1 MNWYNLVFYHIFKRY
16 YKDNK
21 YKNDIPWLTATG
33 IISVPTFFLL
43 TSVFAIIYYLF
54 VESNVPQIGSTF
66 TIFGLAFT
74 VINYLWFTYNKRYL
88 SIYEHYKTSATNN
101 RRTEILS
108 WLYIILGFASL
119 PLVALL
125 IR

>member
-1 MNWYNLVFYHIFKRY
+1 MNWYNLVFYHVFKRY